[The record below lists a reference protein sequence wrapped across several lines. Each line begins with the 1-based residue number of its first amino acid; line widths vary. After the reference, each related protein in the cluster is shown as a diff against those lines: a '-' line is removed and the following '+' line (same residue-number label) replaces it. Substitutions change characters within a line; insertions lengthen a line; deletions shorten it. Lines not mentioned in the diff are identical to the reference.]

1 MKSAVG
7 RAIAKAAITIAAAI
21 TAGALA
27 YINQDNPGQT
37 AGFVVVTAVVMGFLA
52 FLSSLED

>member
-1 MKSAVG
+1 MRTAIS

-27 YINQDNPGQT
+27 YVSQGNPGGAAALVGAT
-37 AGFVVVTAVVMGFLA
+37 AMVMGFLA
-52 FLSSLED
+52 FLSSIEE